1 MDRPGQA
8 SRLDQGRSG
17 PNRFRDLNLIKGP
30 QSRAFSFVGPRV
42 GSIGRQLSGKVR
54 LSAVLPEGLPDRA
67 GHVEERGKG
76 ISRGPCRWRWQC
88 VHRVLLRS
96 ICCHAGLQ
104 ARPPRKSW
112 LSLHILR
119 SRSRTYQGL
128 QHGQGW
134 TRLLHSSFRN
144 GQGCAYLIW
153 QSFRPIIEF
162 HIGALSL
169 VPRGD
174 FPCLSRQLD
183 SMQAK
188 KGPGGPFAVLASPFI
203 AEPAL
208 PE

>member
-1 MDRPGQA
+1 MWKSAVKVSLADHAAGAGSASTAYYCAASAAMQACRPGLQE
-8 SRLDQGRSG
+8 D
-17 PNRFRDLNLIKGP
+17 P
-30 QSRAFSFVGPRV
+30 
-42 GSIGRQLSGKVR
+42 VR
-54 LSAVLPEGLPDRA
+54 PA
-67 GHVEERGKG
+67 
-76 ISRGPCRWRWQC
+76 
-88 VHRVLLRS
+88 
-96 ICCHAGLQ
+96 
-104 ARPPRKSW
+104 W

-119 SRSRTYQGL
+119 RRSPDLSRSPA
-128 QHGQGW
+128 W
-134 TRLLHSSFRN
+134 TRLLYSSFRN

-162 HIGALSL
+162 HMAALSL